1 MIKRVNLNGSIYYQ
15 HNEEGIY
22 PSLRT
27 IILSKAKD
35 FNFYECLDVI
45 HYIKLEIAEQK
56 TLQRKLV
63 KFSLFEMLYYSS
75 RVRYS
80 EEGFLSK
87 AIIKAES
94 EVSKEIGDFV
104 LSSQIGR

>member
-1 MIKRVNLNGSIYYQ
+1 MIKRTILNGSVYYER
-15 HNEEGIY
+15 NSEGIY
-22 PSLRT
+22 PSLRSF
-27 IILSKAKD
+27 ILSKAKD
-35 FNFYECLDVI
+35 LNFYECLDVI
-45 HYIKLEIAEQK
+45 HYIRLEISEQK

-63 KFSLFEMLYYSS
+63 IFSLFEMLYYSS
-75 RVRYS
+75 RVCYS

-94 EVSKEIGDFV
+94 EMTKEIGDFV